1 MKRNNLFMLSYII
14 FIFIAFFVKLF
25 CDYPMWPPL
34 VTAITVASCIFA
46 CSDIVD
52 VVAEEYGNDERS
64 FTPLL
69 NLALEKCGQLETVFQ
84 SNAGKL
90 QDYKENGSYLAK
102 VLLEGPAQLDAVK
115 KQLIKITNGIN
126 LKRTIS
132 SCCNKVSK
140 PLLIAGYLSFFC
152 TVTFET
158 INGVLVPMQD
168 YLTVFVFGSLLTTQY
183 FGNYVR
189 EEHAELEKNYTE
201 ANALLENIFSTT
213 KDALA
218 YLEQEATTNAD

>member
-14 FIFIAFFVKLF
+14 FIFIAFCVKLF

-52 VVAEEYGNDERS
+52 VVAEEYGNDEKS

-69 NLALEKCGQLETVFQ
+69 ESALEKCEHLATVFH
-84 SNAGKL
+84 SNVGKL
-90 QDYKENGSYLAK
+90 QDYKEKGSYLAE
-102 VLLEGPAQLDAVK
+102 VLLDGPTQLDAAK
-115 KQLIKITNGIN
+115 KQLIEIRNGIN
-126 LKRTIS
+126 VKRTVS
-132 SCCNKVSK
+132 SLCNKLSK
-140 PLLIAGYLSFFC
+140 PLLVVGYLSFFC

-158 INGVLVPMQD
+158 INGILVPMQD
-168 YLTVFVFGSLLTTQY
+168 YLTVFAFGLLLTTQY

-189 EEHAELEKNYTE
+189 EEHVELEKNYAE
-201 ANALLENIFSTT
+201 ANALLDNIYNTT
-213 KDALA
+213 NDALA
-218 YLEQEATTNAD
+218 FLEQEATANAD

>member
-52 VVAEEYGNDERS
+52 VVAEEYGNDVKS
-64 FTPLL
+64 FTPLMDS
-69 NLALEKCGQLETVFQ
+69 ALEKCGHLDTVFQ
-84 SNAGKL
+84 NNVGKL
-90 QDYKENGSYLAK
+90 QEYKVTGSDLAE
-102 VLLEGPAQLDAVK
+102 VLLEGPPQLDDVK
-115 KQLIKITNGIN
+115 KQLTEIKNGIN
-126 LKRTIS
+126 LKRTVS
-132 SCCNKVSK
+132 SCCQKVSK

-152 TVTFET
+152 TITFET
-158 INGVLVPMQD
+158 VNGVLVPTQD
-168 YLTVFVFGSLLTTQY
+168 LLTVFAFGLLLATQY

-189 EEHAELEKNYTE
+189 EEHIELEKNYTE
-201 ANALLENIFSTT
+201 ANALLEDLYKTT
-213 KDALA
+213 NDALV

>member
-14 FIFIAFFVKLF
+14 FIFITFAVKLF

-52 VVAEEYGNDERS
+52 VVAEEYENDERS

-69 NLALEKCGQLETVFQ
+69 ESALEKCGHLETVFQ

-90 QDYKENGSYLAK
+90 QDYKEKGSYLAE
-102 VLLEGPAQLDAVK
+102 VLLEGPSQLDAVK
-115 KQLIKITNGIN
+115 EQLNKITNGIN
-126 LKRTIS
+126 LKRTVS

-168 YLTVFVFGSLLTTQY
+168 YLTVFAFGLLLATQY
-183 FGNYVR
+183 FANYVR
-189 EEHAELEKNYTE
+189 EEHVELEKNYTE
-201 ANALLENIFSTT
+201 ANTLLEDITQHTNE
-213 KDALA
+213 ALA
-218 YLEQEATTNAD
+218 FLEQEATANAD